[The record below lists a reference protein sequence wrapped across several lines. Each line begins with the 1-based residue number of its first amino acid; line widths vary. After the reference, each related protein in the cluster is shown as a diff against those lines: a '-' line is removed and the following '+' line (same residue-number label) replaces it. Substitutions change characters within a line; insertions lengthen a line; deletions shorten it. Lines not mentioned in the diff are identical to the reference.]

1 PRLDRRRPAGRGAAP
16 SAAGRPRR
24 RLAPAP
30 GADPAGALRPGPRPA
45 ADGHDPGRDR
55 ARLAADHRCRR
66 RPGRGGR
73 RHGRGDGRGH
83 AAARRRRRA
92 GAGAR
97 GRDRGRG
104 AAVTGSGGATAPGRA
119 GGRLDA
125 VWTVTAAAC
134 RTAASLRGARAFHP
148 RGLAFAAEVVLVRAT
163 APPGFPRGRYRGIVR
178 FSRGAGLP
186 AAVPDI
192 LGIGVRVVDAGGPH
206 VHQDLLMASTGWSVV
221 GRRLL
226 RPRRSFTSGVLSTI
240 LPYDVGGRRVLIGA
254 RVAGD
259 RPLALADVDVL
270 AAARRPVELL
280 WSTPGGLWRVLGE
293 VRPDVPLDDEA
304 GRRLDLDP

>member
-1 PRLDRRRPAGRGAAP
+1 MIK
-16 SAAGRPRR
+16 
-24 RLAPAP
+24 
-30 GADPAGALRPGPRPA
+30 
-45 ADGHDPGRDR
+45 
-55 ARLAADHRCRR
+55 
-66 RPGRGGR
+66 
-73 RHGRGDGRGH
+73 
-83 AAARRRRRA
+83 
-92 GAGAR
+92 
-97 GRDRGRG
+97 
-104 AAVTGSGGATAPGRA
+104 
-119 GGRLDA
+119 
-125 VWTVTAAAC
+125 
-134 RTAASLRGARAFHP
+134 LRGARAFHP
-148 RGLAFAAEVVLVRAT
+148 RGRAFAAEVVLDRAT

-186 AAVPDI
+186 DAVPDI
-192 LGIGVRVVDAGGPH
+192 LGIGVRIVDAGGPH

-226 RPRRSFTSGVLSTI
+226 RPSRSFTSGVLSTI

-304 GRRLDLDP
+304 GRRLDLDPFRTVPGVEPVGLLNALRRPAYGASRAGRNGDGAATAPLDGTDATEEGRSWRVG

>member
-1 PRLDRRRPAGRGAAP
+1 MTGAA
-16 SAAGRPRR
+16 
-24 RLAPAP
+24 AP
-30 GADPAGALRPGPRPA
+30 
-45 ADGHDPGRDR
+45 
-55 ARLAADHRCRR
+55 R
-66 RPGRGGR
+66 RPGGL
-73 RHGRGDGRGH
+73 
-83 AAARRRRRA
+83 
-92 GAGAR
+92 
-97 GRDRGRG
+97 
-104 AAVTGSGGATAPGRA
+104 
-119 GGRLDA
+119 LDA
-125 VWTVTAAAC
+125 VEPVTAAVF
-134 RTAASLRGARAFHP
+134 RTAARLRGDRAFHP
-148 RGLAFAAEVVLVRAT
+148 RGRAFAAEVVLDRAT

-186 AAVPDI
+186 DAVPDI
-192 LGIGVRVVDAGGPH
+192 LGIGVRIVDAGGPH

-226 RPRRSFTSGVLSTI
+226 RPSRSFTSGVLSTI

-304 GRRLDLDP
+304 GRRLDLDPFRTVPGVEPVGLLNALRRPAYGASRAGRNGDGAATAPLDGTDATEEGRSWRVG